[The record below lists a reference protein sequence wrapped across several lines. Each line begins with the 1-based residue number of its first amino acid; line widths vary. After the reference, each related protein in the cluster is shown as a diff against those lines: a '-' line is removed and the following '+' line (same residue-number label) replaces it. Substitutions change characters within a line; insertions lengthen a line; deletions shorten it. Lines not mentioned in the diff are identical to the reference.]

1 MCQMP
6 KLILMKQASK
16 STDLKCGVI
25 RADGYTEFKQQ
36 DKLWVTT
43 CRKREAHVCE
53 TVIEWENEAVNH
65 WRRDWTTEE
74 PERAGQK

>member
-36 DKLWVTT
+36 DKL
-43 CRKREAHVCE
+43 
-53 TVIEWENEAVNH
+53 
-65 WRRDWTTEE
+65 
-74 PERAGQK
+74 